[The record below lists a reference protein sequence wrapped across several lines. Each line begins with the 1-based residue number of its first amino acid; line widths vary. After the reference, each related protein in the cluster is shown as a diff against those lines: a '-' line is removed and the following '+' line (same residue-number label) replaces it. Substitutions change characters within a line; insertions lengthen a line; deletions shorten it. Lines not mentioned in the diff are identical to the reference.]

1 MLVGEAGVAGYVHF
15 AYEFAVLHPG
25 EIIRREAALRHRG
38 KTTNSRIILLAIQ
51 LHLLLCVSALCDM
64 VRPVQTTTT
73 NGLRKN
79 RITQKTR
86 LRIVRGQ
93 LDVDA
98 IILDDEEERNK
109 VLASQG
115 VDAEDANVRPVSR
128 CSYVLTC
135 DWLTEFEF

>member
-1 MLVGEAGVAGYVHF
+1 
-15 AYEFAVLHPG
+15 
-25 EIIRREAALRHRG
+25 
-38 KTTNSRIILLAIQ
+38 
-51 LHLLLCVSALCDM
+51 M

-86 LRIVRGQ
+86 LRVVRGQ

-115 VDAEDANVRPVSR
+115 DDAEDANVCPLS
-128 CSYVLTC
+128 CSCHVLQY
-135 DWLTEFEF
+135 DWLTGFEFQSAD